1 MEKSKKVTMIVH
13 SGDFDKVMS
22 AFIVGNGFLSLGL
35 EVTLFFTFWGLKTL
49 QKNGFSNAPLSKM
62 NMLGLGRKMINKRL
76 KKHNVASLEELAR
89 SFKDLGGKIIACTMT
104 MELLNIKKPDLR
116 EDLVDEYGTVGL
128 YCVESKNSEIHLFI

>member
-1 MEKSKKVTMIVH
+1 
-13 SGDFDKVMS
+13 
-22 AFIVGNGFLSLGL
+22 
-35 EVTLFFTFWGLKTL
+35 
-49 QKNGFSNAPLSKM
+49 
-62 NMLGLGRKMINKRL
+62 MLGLGRKMINKRL